1 MSLQVIW
8 KDLRSYHSK
17 EITLENNTIVVTG
30 WYTEG
35 EPETPLSGGGATAPT
50 KPSFEIESILLVL
63 RQPNGQIMHLSITK
77 LLEDINSIT
86 WRKDCYNDLFDY
98 LEQIMIKHYEE

>member
-17 EITLENNTIVVTG
+17 EIALENNEIVVTG

-63 RQPNGQIMHLSITK
+63 MQPNGQVIHLPITK

-86 WRKDCYNDLFDY
+86 WRKDCCNDLFDY
-98 LEQIMIKHYEE
+98 FEQIMIKHYEE